1 MNRLVASI
9 GVLLTLAAFATFGQT
24 YPAKGIT
31 LIVPSAPGGSTD
43 LAARLISEPLNKA
56 LGQPVVVENKP
67 GASGNIG
74 SGLVARAQPDGYTLL
89 VQYSGYHT
97 GNPHLFKQLPWDPVK
112 DFAPVGN
119 ILLAPH
125 IVVVHPSVP
134 AKDLKELADLAKAKP
149 GQITYASSGNG
160 SIQHIASEMFA
171 QQVGA
176 KMTHVPYK
184 GAGPAVTDLVAGRV
198 DMFNTTPPSVIGHVK
213 SGKLRALAYTS
224 TKRHPSMPDVP
235 TSAEAG
241 MPDYLVESWFAVFAP
256 AKTPQPVIDKL
267 SGEIKKIVE
276 TAEFKK
282 KAEEQGAVAVYMD
295 PKQLDALVKKELDH
309 WGKVIKAGNI
319 TAD

>member
-1 MNRLVASI
+1 MSRLPALIGALLTIVAS
-9 GVLLTLAAFATFGQT
+9 ASSAQT
-24 YPAKGIT
+24 YPAKAIT
-31 LIVPSAPGGSTD
+31 LIVPTVPGGGTD
-43 LAARLISEPLNKA
+43 LAARLLSEPLNKVI
-56 LGQPVVVENKP
+56 GQPVVVENKP

-74 SGLVARAQPDGYTLL
+74 TGIVARAQPDGYTLL
-89 VQYSGYHT
+89 VQYSGYHV
-97 GNPHLFKQLPWDPVK
+97 GNPNLFKQIPWDPIK

-125 IVVVHPSVP
+125 IIVVHPNVP
-134 AKDLKELADLAKAKP
+134 AKDLKELGDLAKAKP
-149 GQITYASSGNG
+149 GQITYASAGNG

-171 QQVGA
+171 QQVGT

-184 GAGPAVTDLVAGRV
+184 GAGAAVTDLVAGRV

-224 TKRHPSMPDVP
+224 TKRHPTMPDVP
-235 TSAEAG
+235 TSAEAK
-241 MPDYLVESWFAVFAP
+241 MPNYLVESWFAVFAP

-267 SGEIKKIVE
+267 TGDIKKIVE
-276 TAEFKK
+276 SEEFKK

-309 WGKVIKAGNI
+309 WGKVIKTGNI

>member
-1 MNRLVASI
+1 MNRLVAYGTKGSVSWANASRAARRRGTRFFLVASI
-9 GVLLTLAAFATFGQT
+9 GVLLTVAGSATFGQT

-43 LAARLISEPLNKA
+43 LAARLVSEPLSKT

-134 AKDLKELADLAKAKP
+134 AKDLKELADLARQSP
-149 GQITYASSGNG
+149 VRSLTPRRGMVRSST
-160 SIQHIASEMFA
+160 S
-171 QQVGA
+171 
-176 KMTHVPYK
+176 
-184 GAGPAVTDLVAGRV
+184 
-198 DMFNTTPPSVIGHVK
+198 
-213 SGKLRALAYTS
+213 RARCS
-224 TKRHPSMPDVP
+224 RSR
-235 TSAEAG
+235 SARR
-241 MPDYLVESWFAVFAP
+241 
-256 AKTPQPVIDKL
+256 
-267 SGEIKKIVE
+267 
-276 TAEFKK
+276 
-282 KAEEQGAVAVYMD
+282 
-295 PKQLDALVKKELDH
+295 
-309 WGKVIKAGNI
+309 
-319 TAD
+319 

>member
-1 MNRLVASI
+1 MSRLP
-9 GVLLTLAAFATFGQT
+9 VLLGALLTVAASATFGQT
-24 YPAKGIT
+24 YPAKAIT
-31 LIVPSAPGGSTD
+31 LIVPTVPGGSTD
-43 LAARLISEPLNKA
+43 LAARLLSEPLNKA
-56 LGQPVVVENKP
+56 IGQPVVVENKP

-74 SGLVARAQPDGYTLL
+74 TGIVARAQPDGYTLL
-89 VQYSGYHT
+89 VQYSGYHV
-97 GNPHLFKQLPWDPVK
+97 GNPHLFKQAPFDPIK
-112 DFAPVGN
+112 DFVPVGN

-125 IVVVHPSVP
+125 IIVVHPSVP

-149 GQITYASSGNG
+149 GEITYGSAGNG

-171 QQVGA
+171 QQVGV

-184 GAGPAVTDLVAGRV
+184 GAGAAVTDLVAGRIS
-198 DMFNTTPPSVIGHVK
+198 MFNTTPPSVIGHVK

-224 TKRHPSMPDVP
+224 TKRHPTMPDVP
-235 TSAEAG
+235 TSAEAK

-267 SGEIKKIVE
+267 TGEIKKIVDS
-276 TAEFKK
+276 AEFKK

-295 PKQLDALVKKELDH
+295 PKQLDALVKKELEH
-309 WGKVIKAGNI
+309 WGKVIKTGNI